1 MERKQAGKVERKTVD
16 VYVRLGTSAWSQSD
30 EDARPPA
37 AIVRPAWAAVNE
49 TLPPP
54 HPHHVQPASAKE
66 QQAGRRRT
74 RPTVPDA
81 GPA

>member
-37 AIVRPAWAAVNE
+37 AIVRVGGVGVN
-49 TLPPP
+49 
-54 HPHHVQPASAKE
+54 
-66 QQAGRRRT
+66 GR
-74 RPTVPDA
+74 
-81 GPA
+81 

>member
-37 AIVRPAWAAVNE
+37 AIVRLSGAAVK
-49 TLPPP
+49 LPPP
-54 HPHHVQPASAKE
+54 QLPHVQPASAKE

-74 RPTVPDA
+74 RPTVPEA